1 MLFYLAFYIAILD
14 FLINLHFYFLYE
26 IANINSIYYIIMKI
40 YNIM

>member
-1 MLFYLAFYIAILD
+1 MLFYLAFYIAIPD
-14 FLINLHFYFLYE
+14 FFIDLHFYFLYE